1 MRHEPIIQ
9 TKRTQTVRFVLIID
23 PKVDLATTKE
33 EEPATLLIVNGEEER
48 NCYGNAVRL
57 QYSQSIAA
65 ECG

>member
-1 MRHEPIIQ
+1 M
-9 TKRTQTVRFVLIID
+9 LIID
-23 PKVDLATTKE
+23 PRVDFATTTTKE

-57 QYSQSIAA
+57 QYSQLIAA